1 MYQTLKG
8 FNYMICCRW
17 SNCRRCCRLIRQ
29 LLPHLSSPQAY
40 QVTLHLLLH
49 TSSIHHH
56 LHRRHRR
63 RRRRRY
69 RSRSKTQLA
78 TSEALLVG
86 AQLSEPWLI

>member
-40 QVTLHLLLH
+40 QVPKRCICCCTHH
-49 TSSIHHH
+49 PFTTTSTAAIVVAAAAGIAADQK
-56 LHRRHRR
+56 LN
-63 RRRRRY
+63 
-69 RSRSKTQLA
+69 
-78 TSEALLVG
+78 
-86 AQLSEPWLI
+86 